1 MKKVAM
7 EVVSNKQI
15 ALETYEMTLKNEYV
29 CENAEPGQ
37 FLHISIPNFTLR
49 RPISIASVEKE
60 TGIVTI
66 IYKIF
71 GTGTDA
77 LTDIIPGTMLDVIG
91 PNGSSYPI
99 DNTVKEALLVGGGV
113 GVPPLYFLAKTL
125 KERGVKVHAILGY
138 QTKDAVFY
146 EAAFQEVADTHI
158 VTNDGTYGHKGL
170 VTDIIPQI
178 EHFDAYFSCGPMP
191 MLKAVSH
198 QLSEYEGY
206 LSFEERMGCGVG
218 TCFACVIPMTTD
230 KKYGKIC
237 QDGPVFRAKEVIL

>member
-1 MKKVAM
+1 MLFYQSSSQLHLMQKQLMHIKGLNNMKKVAM

-191 MLKAVSH
+191 MLKAVIH

-206 LSFEERMGCGVG
+206 LS
-218 TCFACVIPMTTD
+218 
-230 KKYGKIC
+230 
-237 QDGPVFRAKEVIL
+237 L

>member
-1 MKKVAM
+1 MKKVEM
-7 EVVSNKQI
+7 EVMSNKQI
-15 ALETYEMTLKNEYV
+15 ALETYEMTLKNDYV
-29 CENAEPGQ
+29 CAQAKPGQ
-37 FLHISIPNFTLR
+37 FLHIAIPNFTLR
-49 RPISIASVEKE
+49 RPISIASVQQD
-60 TGIVTI
+60 TNIVTI

-77 LTDIIPGTMLDVIG
+77 LTEIVPGTMLDVIG

-99 DNTVKEALLVGGGV
+99 DESVKEALLIGGGV

-125 KERGVKVHAILGY
+125 HEQGIKVHAILGY

-146 EAAFQEVADTHI
+146 EEAFQQVANTYI
-158 VTNDGTYGHKGL
+158 VTNDGTHGHQGL
-170 VTDIIPQI
+170 VTDMIPKI
-178 EHFDAYFSCGPMP
+178 PHFDAYFSCGPMP
-191 MLKAVSH
+191 MLKAVSNE
-198 QLSEYEGY
+198 LSEHEGY

-218 TCFACVIPMTTD
+218 TCFACVIPMNTE

>member
-1 MKKVAM
+1 MKKIEM
-7 EVVSNKQI
+7 EVISNQQI
-15 ALETYEMTLKNEYV
+15 ALETYEMTLKNDYV
-29 CENAEPGQ
+29 CQEAKPGQ
-37 FLHISIPNFTLR
+37 FLHIAIPNFTLR
-49 RPISIASVEKE
+49 RPISIASVDQD
-60 TGIVTI
+60 TSVVTI

-77 LTDIIPGTMLDVIG
+77 LTTMLPGTFLDVIG
-91 PNGSSYPI
+91 PNGSSYPL
-99 DNTVKEALLVGGGV
+99 DENLQEALLVGGGV

-125 KERGVKVHAILGY
+125 HERGIKVHAILGY

-146 EAAFQEVADTHI
+146 KEKFSQVAETHI
-158 VTNDGTYGHKGL
+158 VTNDGTEGHEGL
-170 VTDIIPQI
+170 VTDIIPNI

-191 MLKAVSH
+191 MLKEVRK
-198 QLSEYEGY
+198 QLIEHEGY

-218 TCFACVIPMTTD
+218 TCFACVIPMTTE

>member
-1 MKKVAM
+1 MKKVVM

-29 CENAEPGQ
+29 CQHAAPGQ

-60 TGIVTI
+60 TSIVTI

-77 LTDIIPGTMLDVIG
+77 LTEIIPGAMLDVIG

-99 DNTVKEALLVGGGV
+99 DDTVKEALLIGGGV

-125 KERGVKVHAILGY
+125 KERGIKVHAILGY
-138 QTKDAVFY
+138 QTKHAVFY
-146 EAAFQEVADTHI
+146 ERAFEDVADTHI

-170 VTDIIPQI
+170 VTDIIPEI

-191 MLKAVSH
+191 MLKAVSD
-198 QLSEYEGY
+198 QLSEQEGY